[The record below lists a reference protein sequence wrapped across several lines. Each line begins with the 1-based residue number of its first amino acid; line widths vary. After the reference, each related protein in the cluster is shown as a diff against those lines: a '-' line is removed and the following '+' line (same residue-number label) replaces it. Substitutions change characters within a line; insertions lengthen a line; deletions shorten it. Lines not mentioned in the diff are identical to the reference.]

1 MMLPSLL
8 WHPPLRKRNFII
20 SITDNF
26 AIKLIYKHLDHR
38 KVSLKKKK
46 TTTTTKMKCYL
57 KNIVKRRRHS
67 RYLQNNNNTQV
78 EVDMHHDSVH
88 FQ

>member
-38 KVSLKKKK
+38 KVSLKK
-46 TTTTTKMKCYL
+46 
-57 KNIVKRRRHS
+57 
-67 RYLQNNNNTQV
+67 NNNNNNNKNEMLFEEHCEKKKT
-78 EVDMHHDSVH
+78 
-88 FQ
+88 F